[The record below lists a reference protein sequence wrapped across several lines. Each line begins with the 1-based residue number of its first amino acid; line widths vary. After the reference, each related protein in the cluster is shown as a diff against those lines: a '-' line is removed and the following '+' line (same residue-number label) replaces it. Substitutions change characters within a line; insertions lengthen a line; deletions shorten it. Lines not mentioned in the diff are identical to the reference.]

1 MLETIGKVKRWA
13 HERNLIEGSNSAS
26 QYLKLVSELGEL
38 ADNINKKQDVR
49 DSIGDCLVVLLILG
63 EQNYVSTSRYI
74 KCFADIVHGDVAY
87 RGEQSPKVHFMW
99 LADAVGRI
107 GRQLSRDR
115 CIGDQIMDCVL
126 RLSDIAD
133 LSGGYTLAHCLEHA
147 YNEIKDRRGV
157 MLDGVFIKEDD
168 TAYEAAV
175 ELLGKD

>member
-1 MLETIGKVKRWA
+1 MLESIGKVKRWA
-13 HERNLIEGSNSAS
+13 HERNLIEGSDSTT

-49 DSIGDCLVVLLILG
+49 DSIGDCLVVLIILG
-63 EQNYVSTSRYI
+63 EQNYVSTDRFR
-74 KCFADIVHGDVAY
+74 CFADIAEGDIAY
-87 RGEQSPKVHFMW
+87 RREQSPKVYGMW
-99 LADAVGRI
+99 LSEAVGRI
-107 GRQLSRDR
+107 GKQLSRDH
-115 CIGDQIMDCVL
+115 CIGDHTMECV
-126 RLSDIAD
+126 RLLSAIAD

-168 TAYEAAV
+168 SAYAAAV